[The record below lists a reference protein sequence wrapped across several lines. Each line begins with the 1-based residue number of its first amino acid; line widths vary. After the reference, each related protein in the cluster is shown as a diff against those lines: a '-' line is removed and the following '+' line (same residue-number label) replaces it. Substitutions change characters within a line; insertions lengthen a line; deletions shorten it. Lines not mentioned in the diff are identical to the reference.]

1 MPIRRLTAS
10 RSVDRVPDKKK
21 SGLNFLFAGYAA
33 GVEEE
38 IVLILRP
45 LNRTVLSRIGV
56 RCLPGAFLL
65 AIFLA
70 GTVNAQNFPVKPV
83 RIVVPFPAGGSAD
96 FFSRVIAQKL
106 SESWNQQVIVDNR
119 PGAATVIGTQFVARA
134 PADGYTLLVMANS
147 FTINSSLRS
156 NLPYDNNKDFAPVT
170 QLVTSPNVIVV
181 HPSMPAK
188 TFAEFL
194 ALARARPG
202 SLNYSAVGPG
212 TTQHVAGEMLKV
224 AAKIDMTYVPFA
236 GGAPAVLAVLG
247 GHVSVCIA
255 NIQEVSTHVEAGK
268 LRALAVTSRERDPA
282 MKNVPTVAESGI
294 PDYVVITWWGFVAPA
309 GTPADVIAKISTETG
324 RVLKLPDMQAKL
336 VSQGLY
342 AAPSTPA
349 QFDAHIRSETA
360 RYAKIVKEAGIRAD

>member
-1 MPIRRLTAS
+1 MLKPS
-10 RSVDRVPDKKK
+10 
-21 SGLNFLFAGYAA
+21 
-33 GVEEE
+33 
-38 IVLILRP
+38 
-45 LNRTVLSRIGV
+45 NRTVLSRIGV
-56 RCLPGAFLL
+56 RGLPGALLL

-83 RIVVPFPAGGSAD
+83 RIIVPFPAGGTAD
-96 FFSRVIAQKL
+96 FFSRLIAQKL
-106 SESWNQQVIVDNR
+106 SESWGQQVIVDNR

-147 FTINSSLRS
+147 FTINASLRS

-181 HPSMPAK
+181 HPSVPVK
-188 TFAEFL
+188 TFADFL
-194 ALARARPG
+194 ALARAKPG
-202 SLNYSAVGPG
+202 MLNYSAVGPG
-212 TTQHVAGEMLKV
+212 ATQHVAGEMLKV

-282 MKNVPTVAESGI
+282 LKNVPTVAESGL
-294 PDYVVITWWGFVAPA
+294 PDYVVITWFGFVAPA
-309 GTPADVIAKISTETG
+309 GTPADVVAKISTETG
-324 RVLKLPDMQAKL
+324 RVLKLPD
-336 VSQGLY
+336 VSARLIAQGLY

-349 QFDAHIRSETA
+349 QFDAHIRAETA